1 MSNMKTILDHIEK
14 FDGTGSFEIWHKKFA
29 MIMKIQGIVDP
40 APYLPFLL
48 VDVPLGIY
56 MELDEKKQGSCE
68 EVLKVLNNSF
78 GMTRRAAYG
87 ELVSLRLQ
95 DGQTIDEYASQIKR
109 LASKIDDLVK
119 AAFMA
124 GLPFE
129 LQMEL
134 ERGGDQSFD
143 EMIER
148 SRKFLG
154 IKGSLLDGTMAAVSE
169 RSPDKE
175 SNTSKKEVARRSD
188 KSRQGREPKQV
199 ICYKCQRTGHI
210 ARYCRAGNGQGSL

>member
-1 MSNMKTILDHIEK
+1 
-14 FDGTGSFEIWHKKFA
+14 
-29 MIMKIQGIVDP
+29 
-40 APYLPFLL
+40 
-48 VDVPLGIY
+48 
-56 MELDEKKQGSCE
+56 
-68 EVLKVLNNSF
+68 
-78 GMTRRAAYG
+78 
-87 ELVSLRLQ
+87 
-95 DGQTIDEYASQIKR
+95 
-109 LASKIDDLVK
+109 
-119 AAFMA
+119 
-124 GLPFE
+124 
-129 LQMEL
+129 
-134 ERGGDQSFD
+134 
-143 EMIER
+143 MIER